1 MREFVVRLLITAL
14 ALWVAVQLVD
24 GITFT
29 GVPVALLGVALVF
42 GVVNA
47 VLKPLLTI
55 LTCPLILLT
64 LGLFTLVL
72 NAILL
77 LATARLSQAL
87 GLGFA
92 VDGFWSAF
100 WGGLLIGISSTVL
113 VALTRD
119 RQHAEQYR

>member
-1 MREFVVRLLITAL
+1 MREFAIRLLITAL
-14 ALWVAVQLVD
+14 ALWVAVQLVS

-29 GVPVALLGVALVF
+29 GAPVALIGVALVF

-92 VDGFWSAF
+92 VDGFWPAF

-119 RQHAEQYR
+119 RPHAERSW

>member
-1 MREFVVRLLITAL
+1 MRDFVVRLVITAL
-14 ALWVAVQLVD
+14 ALWVAIQLVD
-24 GITFT
+24 GIAFT
-29 GVPVALLGVALVF
+29 GPPLALLGVALVF

-92 VDGFWSAF
+92 VDGFWPAF

-113 VALTRD
+113 VALTSD
-119 RQHAEQYR
+119 RQHAEQFR